1 MDCVFFEEVTFNLL
15 IFPWHQRTQQHGIY
29 EQGILYILQIYWDI
43 ILQALQDH
51 MIFTVFV
58 DAY

>member
-1 MDCVFFEEVTFNLL
+1 MDCVFFKEVTFNIL
-15 IFPWHQRTQQHGIY
+15 IFPWHQRTQHGIY
-29 EQGILYILQIYWDI
+29 EQGILYTLQIYWDI